1 MNEAEEQ
8 NNNIQENQQEN
19 NPNQE
24 NVEQKV
30 EENPQPN
37 VEEKVE
43 EKVEENPQLN
53 VEQKVEENPQPNVEE
68 NQEVKEPEN
77 IPVNA
82 PEEIL
87 DQNNAQKNEIEN
99 MQENANANQNIIQNN
114 ENIQQ
119 NQNPNV
125 IQNNEN
131 KIIENEE
138 NKNVIK
144 EVQQP
149 KVDGKMEELR
159 TDTPSSSI
167 KDKEETIAII
177 KSKIKEIR
185 TNYNFYNQYHDII
198 FKIIKS
204 LEDLTY
210 EKITNSVQ
218 DSLNY
223 LSFFKNCSELY
234 SKFAEQIKNSNKI
247 ITSTTQKPKMNDNF
261 LNDVM
266 QDTQNI
272 FYQNLSKFS
281 TGLKQNIIA
290 KGPLSKLIEKTNKIE
305 VIKKTN
311 LRKFIEIVEKR
322 KKFDKKYKA
331 YQNLL
336 NSFLLEE
343 NINNNNNNINNNA
356 IVNQVPGLVD
366 SPDFVCV
373 IKELSEAINKLILE
387 NNLFVIETKDAL
399 HSINNLFV
407 DINNLVKESILIYI
421 QESKIFF
428 GTDVNKKFEEIENYF
443 KKLEEEQKDNIFKL
457 DKIFSEQKDKDNIFN
472 LLQQYFELLNNS
484 EKVKKELISDKNTF
498 SIEQYPN
505 IINFFE
511 WLISISP
518 QPTDISIDELID
530 KKMEVKRDP
539 GIFSRWKKEVMVFT
553 KQHHVILFDK
563 PNAYLVANLM
573 KIFELDKISYRK
585 TQDSKK
591 PFLFEII
598 ANTKGK
604 IMNYKGSFLFD
615 ALSNENLDEISK
627 IIPKE
632 NIENK

>member
-8 NNNIQENQQEN
+8 NNNIPENQQES

-24 NVEQKV
+24 NAQEKV
-30 EENPQPN
+30 EENPKPN

-87 DQNNAQKNEIEN
+87 DQNNAQKNENEN

-138 NKNVIK
+138 NKNAIN

-149 KVDGKMEELR
+149 KVDGKMPELR

-167 KDKEETIAII
+167 KNKEETIAII

-247 ITSTTQKPKMNDNF
+247 ITSSTQKPKMNDNF

-322 KKFDKKYKA
+322 KKFYKKYKG

-336 NSFLLEE
+336 NSFLPEE
-343 NINNNNNNINNNA
+343 NINNNNINNNA
-356 IVNQVPGLVD
+356 IVNQIPGLVD

-563 PNAYLVANLM
+563 PNAYFVANLM

>member
-1 MNEAEEQ
+1 M
-8 NNNIQENQQEN
+8 
-19 NPNQE
+19 
-24 NVEQKV
+24 
-30 EENPQPN
+30 
-37 VEEKVE
+37 
-43 EKVEENPQLN
+43 
-53 VEQKVEENPQPNVEE
+53 EQKVEENPQPNVEE

-87 DQNNAQKNEIEN
+87 DQNNAQKNENEN
-99 MQENANANQNIIQNN
+99 MQENANQNIIQNN

-138 NKNVIK
+138 NKNVIN

-149 KVDGKMEELR
+149 KVDGKMAELR
-159 TDTPSSSI
+159 KDTPSSSI

-336 NSFLLEE
+336 NSFLPEE
-343 NINNNNNNINNNA
+343 NINNNNINNNA
-356 IVNQVPGLVD
+356 IVNQIPGLVD

-373 IKELSEAINKLILE
+373 IKELSEAINKLILD

-399 HSINNLFV
+399 LSINNLFV

-443 KKLEEEQKDNIFKL
+443 KKLEEEQKDNMFKL

-563 PNAYLVANLM
+563 PNAYSVANLM
-573 KIFELDKISYRK
+573 KIFELDKICYRK

-615 ALSNENLDEISK
+615 ALSNENIDEISK

>member
-8 NNNIQENQQEN
+8 NNNIPENQQEN

-87 DQNNAQKNEIEN
+87 DQNNAQKNENEN
-99 MQENANANQNIIQNN
+99 MQENANQNIIQNN

-138 NKNVIK
+138 NKNVIN
-144 EVQQP
+144 EAQQP
-149 KVDGKMEELR
+149 KADGKVEELR

-322 KKFDKKYKA
+322 KKFYKKYKA

-336 NSFLLEE
+336 NSFLPEE
-343 NINNNNNNINNNA
+343 NINNNNNINNNA
-356 IVNQVPGLVD
+356 IVNQIPGLVD

-563 PNAYLVANLM
+563 PNAYFVANLM

>member
-8 NNNIQENQQEN
+8 NNNIPENQQEN

-24 NVEQKV
+24 NVQEKV

-43 EKVEENPQLN
+43 ENPKPN

-87 DQNNAQKNEIEN
+87 DQNNAQKNENEN

-138 NKNVIK
+138 NKNVIN
-144 EVQQP
+144 EAQQP
-149 KVDGKMEELR
+149 KADGKVEELR

-247 ITSTTQKPKMNDNF
+247 ITPPTQKQKMNDNF

-311 LRKFIEIVEKR
+311 LRKFIEIIEKR

-336 NSFLLEE
+336 NSFLPEE
-343 NINNNNNNINNNA
+343 NINNNNNINNNA
-356 IVNQVPGLVD
+356 IVNQIPGLVD

-373 IKELSEAINKLILE
+373 IKELSEAINKLILD

-399 HSINNLFV
+399 LSINNLFV

-428 GTDVNKKFEEIENYF
+428 DTDVNKKFEEIENYF

-563 PNAYLVANLM
+563 PNAYFVANLM

>member
-8 NNNIQENQQEN
+8 NNNIPENQQEN

-24 NVEQKV
+24 NVQEKV

-43 EKVEENPQLN
+43 ENPKPN

-87 DQNNAQKNEIEN
+87 DQNNAQKNENEN

-322 KKFDKKYKA
+322 KKFYKKYKA

-336 NSFLLEE
+336 NSFLPEE
-343 NINNNNNNINNNA
+343 NINNNNNINNNA
-356 IVNQVPGLVD
+356 IVNQIPGLVD

-373 IKELSEAINKLILE
+373 IKELSEAINKLILD

-399 HSINNLFV
+399 LSINNLFV

-553 KQHHVILFDK
+553 KQHHVNLFDK
-563 PNAYLVANLM
+563 PNAYFVANLM

>member
-8 NNNIQENQQEN
+8 NNNIPENQQEN

-24 NVEQKV
+24 NVQEKV

-43 EKVEENPQLN
+43 ENPQPN

-87 DQNNAQKNEIEN
+87 DQNNAQKNENEN

-272 FYQNLSKFS
+272 FYRNLSKFS

-322 KKFDKKYKA
+322 KKFYKKYKA

-336 NSFLLEE
+336 NSFLPEE
-343 NINNNNNNINNNA
+343 NNNNNNNINNNA

-373 IKELSEAINKLILE
+373 IKELSEAINKLILD

-399 HSINNLFV
+399 LSINNLFV

-563 PNAYLVANLM
+563 PNAYFVANLM

>member
-1 MNEAEEQ
+1 
-8 NNNIQENQQEN
+8 
-19 NPNQE
+19 
-24 NVEQKV
+24 
-30 EENPQPN
+30 
-37 VEEKVE
+37 
-43 EKVEENPQLN
+43 
-53 VEQKVEENPQPNVEE
+53 
-68 NQEVKEPEN
+68 
-77 IPVNA
+77 
-82 PEEIL
+82 
-87 DQNNAQKNEIEN
+87 
-99 MQENANANQNIIQNN
+99 
-114 ENIQQ
+114 
-119 NQNPNV
+119 
-125 IQNNEN
+125 
-131 KIIENEE
+131 
-138 NKNVIK
+138 
-144 EVQQP
+144 
-149 KVDGKMEELR
+149 
-159 TDTPSSSI
+159 
-167 KDKEETIAII
+167 
-177 KSKIKEIR
+177 
-185 TNYNFYNQYHDII
+185 
-198 FKIIKS
+198 
-204 LEDLTY
+204 
-210 EKITNSVQ
+210 
-218 DSLNY
+218 
-223 LSFFKNCSELY
+223 
-234 SKFAEQIKNSNKI
+234 
-247 ITSTTQKPKMNDNF
+247 MNDNF

-322 KKFDKKYKA
+322 KKLGKNYRA

-336 NSFLLEE
+336 NSFLPEE
-343 NINNNNNNINNNA
+343 NINNNNNINNNA
-356 IVNQVPGLVD
+356 IVNQIPGLVD

-563 PNAYLVANLM
+563 PNAYFVANLM

>member
-1 MNEAEEQ
+1 M
-8 NNNIQENQQEN
+8 
-19 NPNQE
+19 
-24 NVEQKV
+24 
-30 EENPQPN
+30 
-37 VEEKVE
+37 
-43 EKVEENPQLN
+43 
-53 VEQKVEENPQPNVEE
+53 EQKVEENPQPNVEE

-87 DQNNAQKNEIEN
+87 DQNNAQKNENEN

-138 NKNVIK
+138 NKNVIN

-149 KVDGKMEELR
+149 KVDGKMAELR

-322 KKFDKKYKA
+322 KKFYKKYKA

-336 NSFLLEE
+336 NSFLPEE
-343 NINNNNNNINNNA
+343 NINNNNINNNV
-356 IVNQVPGLVD
+356 IVNQIPGLVD

-399 HSINNLFV
+399 YSINNLFV

-563 PNAYLVANLM
+563 PNAYFVANLM

>member
-8 NNNIQENQQEN
+8 NNNIPENQQEN

-24 NVEQKV
+24 NVQEKV
-30 EENPQPN
+30 EKNPQPN

-43 EKVEENPQLN
+43 EKVEENPQPNVEQKVEENPKTNVEEKVEENPQPN
-53 VEQKVEENPQPNVEE
+53 VEQKVEENPQQNVEE

-87 DQNNAQKNEIEN
+87 DQNNAQKNENEN
-99 MQENANANQNIIQNN
+99 MQENANQNIIQNN

-311 LRKFIEIVEKR
+311 LRKFIEIVEK
-322 KKFDKKYKA
+322 KKK
-331 YQNLL
+331 
-336 NSFLLEE
+336 
-343 NINNNNNNINNNA
+343 
-356 IVNQVPGLVD
+356 
-366 SPDFVCV
+366 
-373 IKELSEAINKLILE
+373 IL
-387 NNLFVIETKDAL
+387 
-399 HSINNLFV
+399 
-407 DINNLVKESILIYI
+407 
-421 QESKIFF
+421 
-428 GTDVNKKFEEIENYF
+428 
-443 KKLEEEQKDNIFKL
+443 
-457 DKIFSEQKDKDNIFN
+457 
-472 LLQQYFELLNNS
+472 
-484 EKVKKELISDKNTF
+484 
-498 SIEQYPN
+498 
-505 IINFFE
+505 
-511 WLISISP
+511 
-518 QPTDISIDELID
+518 
-530 KKMEVKRDP
+530 
-539 GIFSRWKKEVMVFT
+539 
-553 KQHHVILFDK
+553 
-563 PNAYLVANLM
+563 
-573 KIFELDKISYRK
+573 
-585 TQDSKK
+585 
-591 PFLFEII
+591 
-598 ANTKGK
+598 
-604 IMNYKGSFLFD
+604 
-615 ALSNENLDEISK
+615 
-627 IIPKE
+627 
-632 NIENK
+632 

>member
-8 NNNIQENQQEN
+8 NNNIPENQQEN

-24 NVEQKV
+24 NVQEKA

-43 EKVEENPQLN
+43 ENPKPN

-87 DQNNAQKNEIEN
+87 DQNNAQKNENEN
-99 MQENANANQNIIQNN
+99 MQENANQNIIQNN

-290 KGPLSKLIEKTNKIE
+290 KGPLSKLI
-305 VIKKTN
+305 KKTS
-311 LRKFIEIVEKR
+311 KFIT
-322 KKFDKKYKA
+322 
-331 YQNLL
+331 
-336 NSFLLEE
+336 
-343 NINNNNNNINNNA
+343 NA
-356 IVNQVPGLVD
+356 
-366 SPDFVCV
+366 S
-373 IKELSEAINKLILE
+373 KLI
-387 NNLFVIETKDAL
+387 
-399 HSINNLFV
+399 
-407 DINNLVKESILIYI
+407 
-421 QESKIFF
+421 
-428 GTDVNKKFEEIENYF
+428 
-443 KKLEEEQKDNIFKL
+443 
-457 DKIFSEQKDKDNIFN
+457 
-472 LLQQYFELLNNS
+472 
-484 EKVKKELISDKNTF
+484 
-498 SIEQYPN
+498 
-505 IINFFE
+505 
-511 WLISISP
+511 
-518 QPTDISIDELID
+518 
-530 KKMEVKRDP
+530 
-539 GIFSRWKKEVMVFT
+539 
-553 KQHHVILFDK
+553 
-563 PNAYLVANLM
+563 
-573 KIFELDKISYRK
+573 
-585 TQDSKK
+585 
-591 PFLFEII
+591 
-598 ANTKGK
+598 K
-604 IMNYKGSFLFD
+604 IMKTHNC
-615 ALSNENLDEISK
+615 
-627 IIPKE
+627 
-632 NIENK
+632 

>member
-8 NNNIQENQQEN
+8 NNNIPENQQEN

-87 DQNNAQKNEIEN
+87 DQNNAQKNENEN

-138 NKNVIK
+138 NKNVIN
-144 EVQQP
+144 EAQQP
-149 KVDGKMEELR
+149 KADGKVEELR

-322 KKFDKKYKA
+322 KKFYKK
-331 YQNLL
+331 
-336 NSFLLEE
+336 
-343 NINNNNNNINNNA
+343 
-356 IVNQVPGLVD
+356 
-366 SPDFVCV
+366 
-373 IKELSEAINKLILE
+373 
-387 NNLFVIETKDAL
+387 
-399 HSINNLFV
+399 
-407 DINNLVKESILIYI
+407 
-421 QESKIFF
+421 
-428 GTDVNKKFEEIENYF
+428 
-443 KKLEEEQKDNIFKL
+443 
-457 DKIFSEQKDKDNIFN
+457 
-472 LLQQYFELLNNS
+472 
-484 EKVKKELISDKNTF
+484 
-498 SIEQYPN
+498 
-505 IINFFE
+505 
-511 WLISISP
+511 
-518 QPTDISIDELID
+518 
-530 KKMEVKRDP
+530 
-539 GIFSRWKKEVMVFT
+539 
-553 KQHHVILFDK
+553 
-563 PNAYLVANLM
+563 
-573 KIFELDKISYRK
+573 
-585 TQDSKK
+585 
-591 PFLFEII
+591 
-598 ANTKGK
+598 
-604 IMNYKGSFLFD
+604 
-615 ALSNENLDEISK
+615 
-627 IIPKE
+627 
-632 NIENK
+632 

>member
-1 MNEAEEQ
+1 MKEAEEQ
-8 NNNIQENQQEN
+8 NNNIPENQQEN

-87 DQNNAQKNEIEN
+87 DQNNAQKNENEN

-138 NKNVIK
+138 NKNVIN

-322 KKFDKKYKA
+322 KKFYKKYKA

-336 NSFLLEE
+336 NSFLPEE
-343 NINNNNNNINNNA
+343 NINNNNINNNA
-356 IVNQVPGLVD
+356 IVNQIPGLVD

-373 IKELSEAINKLILE
+373 IKELSEAINKSILE

-563 PNAYLVANLM
+563 PNAYFVANLM

-615 ALSNENLDEISK
+615 ALSNENLD
-627 IIPKE
+627 
-632 NIENK
+632 

>member
-8 NNNIQENQQEN
+8 NNNIPENQQEN

-24 NVEQKV
+24 NVQEKV
-30 EENPQPN
+30 EKNPQPN

-43 EKVEENPQLN
+43 EKVEENPQPN

-87 DQNNAQKNEIEN
+87 DQNNAQKNENEN

-322 KKFDKKYKA
+322 KKFYKKYKA

-336 NSFLLEE
+336 NSFLPEE
-343 NINNNNNNINNNA
+343 NINNNNNINNNA
-356 IVNQVPGLVD
+356 IVNQIPGLVD

-373 IKELSEAINKLILE
+373 IKELSEAINKLILD

-399 HSINNLFV
+399 LSINNLFV

-563 PNAYLVANLM
+563 PNAYFVANLM

>member
-8 NNNIQENQQEN
+8 NNNIPENQQEN

-24 NVEQKV
+24 NVQEKV

-37 VEEKVE
+37 VEE
-43 EKVEENPQLN
+43 
-53 VEQKVEENPQPNVEE
+53 KVEENPQPNVEE

-87 DQNNAQKNEIEN
+87 DQNNAQKNENEN
-99 MQENANANQNIIQNN
+99 MQENANQNIIQNN

-322 KKFDKKYKA
+322 KK
-331 YQNLL
+331 LL
-336 NSFLLEE
+336 
-343 NINNNNNNINNNA
+343 
-356 IVNQVPGLVD
+356 
-366 SPDFVCV
+366 
-373 IKELSEAINKLILE
+373 IK
-387 NNLFVIETKDAL
+387 
-399 HSINNLFV
+399 
-407 DINNLVKESILIYI
+407 IY
-421 QESKIFF
+421 
-428 GTDVNKKFEEIENYF
+428 
-443 KKLEEEQKDNIFKL
+443 
-457 DKIFSEQKDKDNIFN
+457 
-472 LLQQYFELLNNS
+472 
-484 EKVKKELISDKNTF
+484 
-498 SIEQYPN
+498 
-505 IINFFE
+505 
-511 WLISISP
+511 
-518 QPTDISIDELID
+518 
-530 KKMEVKRDP
+530 
-539 GIFSRWKKEVMVFT
+539 
-553 KQHHVILFDK
+553 
-563 PNAYLVANLM
+563 
-573 KIFELDKISYRK
+573 
-585 TQDSKK
+585 
-591 PFLFEII
+591 
-598 ANTKGK
+598 
-604 IMNYKGSFLFD
+604 
-615 ALSNENLDEISK
+615 
-627 IIPKE
+627 
-632 NIENK
+632 

>member
-8 NNNIQENQQEN
+8 NNNIPENQQEN

-30 EENPQPN
+30 EENTQPN
-37 VEEKVE
+37 VEEKVD

-87 DQNNAQKNEIEN
+87 DQNNAQKNENEN

-322 KKFDKKYKA
+322 KKFYKKYKA

-336 NSFLLEE
+336 NSFLPEE
-343 NINNNNNNINNNA
+343 NINNNNNINNNA
-356 IVNQVPGLVD
+356 IVNQIPGLVD

-563 PNAYLVANLM
+563 PNAYFVANLM

>member
-8 NNNIQENQQEN
+8 NNNIPENQQEN

-87 DQNNAQKNEIEN
+87 DQNNAQKNENEN
-99 MQENANANQNIIQNN
+99 MQENANQNIIQNN

-322 KKFDKKYKA
+322 KKFYKKYKA

-336 NSFLLEE
+336 NSFLPEE
-343 NINNNNNNINNNA
+343 NINNNNNINNNA
-356 IVNQVPGLVD
+356 IVNQIPGLVD

-563 PNAYLVANLM
+563 PNAYFVANLM

>member
-8 NNNIQENQQEN
+8 NNNIPENQQEN

-87 DQNNAQKNEIEN
+87 DQNNAQKNENEN
-99 MQENANANQNIIQNN
+99 MQENANQNIIQNN

-322 KKFDKKYKA
+322 KKLGKNYRA

-336 NSFLLEE
+336 NSFLPEE
-343 NINNNNNNINNNA
+343 NINNNNNINNNA
-356 IVNQVPGLVD
+356 IVNQIPGLVD

-553 KQHHVILFDK
+553 KQHHVILFDN
-563 PNAYLVANLM
+563 PNAYFVANLM

-615 ALSNENLDEISK
+615 ALSNENIDEISK

-632 NIENK
+632 NIANK

>member
-1 MNEAEEQ
+1 MKEAEEQ
-8 NNNIQENQQEN
+8 NNNIPENQQEN

-87 DQNNAQKNEIEN
+87 DQNNAQKNENEN

-272 FYQNLSKFS
+272 FYRNLSKFS

-322 KKFDKKYKA
+322 KKFYKKYKA

-336 NSFLLEE
+336 NSFLPEE
-343 NINNNNNNINNNA
+343 NNNNNNNINNNA

-373 IKELSEAINKLILE
+373 IKELSEAINKLILD

-539 GIFSRWKKEVMVFT
+539 SIFSRWKKEVMVFT

-563 PNAYLVANLM
+563 PNAYFVANLM

>member
-8 NNNIQENQQEN
+8 NNNIPENQQEN

-87 DQNNAQKNEIEN
+87 DQNNAQKNENEN
-99 MQENANANQNIIQNN
+99 MQENANQNIIQNN

-138 NKNVIK
+138 NKNAIN

-149 KVDGKMEELR
+149 KVDGKKEELR

-266 QDTQNI
+266 QNTQNI

-322 KKFDKKYKA
+322 KKFYKKYKA

-336 NSFLLEE
+336 NSFLPEE
-343 NINNNNNNINNNA
+343 NINNNNNINNNA
-356 IVNQVPGLVD
+356 IVNQIPGLVD

-563 PNAYLVANLM
+563 PNAYFVANLM

>member
-1 MNEAEEQ
+1 M
-8 NNNIQENQQEN
+8 
-19 NPNQE
+19 
-24 NVEQKV
+24 EQKV
-30 EENPQPN
+30 EENPQ
-37 VEEKVE
+37 
-43 EKVEENPQLN
+43 Q
-53 VEQKVEENPQPNVEE
+53 NVEE

-87 DQNNAQKNEIEN
+87 DQNNAQKNENEN

-336 NSFLLEE
+336 NSFLPEE
-343 NINNNNNNINNNA
+343 NINNNNINNNA
-356 IVNQVPGLVD
+356 IVNQIPGLVD

-563 PNAYLVANLM
+563 PNAYFVANLM

>member
-8 NNNIQENQQEN
+8 NNNIPENQQEN

-43 EKVEENPQLN
+43 EKVEENPQPN

-87 DQNNAQKNEIEN
+87 DQNNAQKNENEN

-138 NKNVIK
+138 NKNVIN

-149 KVDGKMEELR
+149 KVDGKLEELR

-322 KKFDKKYKA
+322 KKFYKKYKA

-336 NSFLLEE
+336 NSFLPEE
-343 NINNNNNNINNNA
+343 NINNNNNINNNA
-356 IVNQVPGLVD
+356 IVNQIPGLVD

-518 QPTDISIDELID
+518 QPKDISIDELID

-563 PNAYLVANLM
+563 PNAYFVANLM

>member
-8 NNNIQENQQEN
+8 NNNIPENQQEN

-24 NVEQKV
+24 NVQEKV
-30 EENPQPN
+30 EKNPQPN

-43 EKVEENPQLN
+43 EKVEENPQPN

-87 DQNNAQKNEIEN
+87 DQNNAQKNENEN

-322 KKFDKKYKA
+322 KKFYKKYKA

-336 NSFLLEE
+336 NSFLPEE
-343 NINNNNNNINNNA
+343 NINNNNNINNNA
-356 IVNQVPGLVD
+356 IVNQIPGLVD

-563 PNAYLVANLM
+563 PNAYFVANLM